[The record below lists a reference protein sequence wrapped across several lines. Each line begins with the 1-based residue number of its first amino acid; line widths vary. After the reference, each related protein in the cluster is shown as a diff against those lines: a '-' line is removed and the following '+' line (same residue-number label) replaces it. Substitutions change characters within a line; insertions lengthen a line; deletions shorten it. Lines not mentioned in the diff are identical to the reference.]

1 MKNVL
6 IMGSTGMLGSSIK
19 AELIEANYNV
29 FSTKRGLDINLRSTE
44 IYFDFIEGSSRKWF
58 EDKQKFDFVIN
69 CIGAIP
75 QKYPSGSEAEIRQMI
90 ELNSLLPQFL
100 KEQSNLHGFQV
111 IQIATDCVFSGK
123 SGKYTEE
130 SIHDASDIYGVTKSL
145 GEKYSGDA
153 MILRCSIIGRNDHT
167 NSALHNWVLSN
178 QPNAT
183 ISGYRNHLW
192 NGITTVAFAR
202 IVRGIIGNGLFE
214 TGLQHLLPSN
224 EVTKDELIR
233 VIAQV
238 NNRSDLKIAS
248 TDHEM
253 TIDRTLKSLNP
264 KKNQLLWGSAGYDK
278 IPSIS
283 ALVIEMDA

>member
-1 MKNVL
+1 MKKVL
-6 IMGSTGMLGSSIK
+6 VIGSSGMLGSSLK
-19 AELIEANYNV
+19 SQLLKSRN
-29 FSTKRGLDINLRSTE
+29 E
-44 IYFDFIEGSSRKWF
+44 IYFTRRDTNSKVVANEFIFDFIRDDLKYWF
-58 EDKQKFDFVIN
+58 DDKPRFDFVIN

-75 QKYPSGSEAEIRQMI
+75 QKYPSGSDTEIRQMI

-100 KEQSNLHGFQV
+100 KEQSNLHGFQI

-145 GEKYSGDA
+145 GEKYVGDA
-153 MILRCSIIGRNDHT
+153 MTLRCSIIGRNDHS
-167 NSALHNWVLSN
+167 NSSLHNWVLSN
-178 QPNAT
+178 QLNAT
-183 ISGYRNHLW
+183 ISGYRNHIW

-202 IVRGIIGNGLFE
+202 IVKGIIDNGLFE
-214 TGLQHLLPSN
+214 TGLQHVLPSD
-224 EVTKDELIR
+224 EVTKNELIR

-238 NNRSDLKIAS
+238 NNRTDLKIMA

-253 TIDRTLKSLNP
+253 TIDRTLKSLYP
-264 KKNQLLWGSAGYDK
+264 EKNQLLWRSAGYEK

-283 ALVIEMDA
+283 ELVIEMDA

>member
-1 MKNVL
+1 MAKIL
-6 IMGSTGMLGSSIK
+6 IFGSTGMLGSSLK
-19 AELIEANYNV
+19 YELLNTSHEVYFTTRGTNLILEPRE
-29 FSTKRGLDINLRSTE
+29 FSFDFADVELESWFDDKPK
-44 IYFDFIEGSSRKWF
+44 FDFI
-58 EDKQKFDFVIN
+58 IN
-69 CIGAIP
+69 GIGAIP
-75 QKYPSGSEAEIRQMI
+75 QKYSNGSENEIRQMI
-90 ELNSLLPQFL
+90 ELNSFLPEYL
-100 KEQSNLHGFQV
+100 NEQSSLHGFQV
-111 IQIATDCVFSGK
+111 IQIATDCVFSGA
-123 SGKYTEE
+123 SGKYTEN

-153 MILRCSIIGRNDHT
+153 MTLRCSIIGRNDHT
-167 NSALHNWVLSN
+167 NSSLHNWVLSN

-183 ISGYRNHLW
+183 INGYRNHLW

-202 IVRGIIGNGLFE
+202 IVRGVIDNDLFQS
-214 TGLQHLLPSN
+214 GLQHLLPSN

-238 NNRSDLKIAS
+238 NNRSDLKIVS

-283 ALVIEMDA
+283 ELVIEMDA

>member
-1 MKNVL
+1 VKKVL
-6 IMGSTGMLGSSIK
+6 VIGSSGMLGSSLK
-19 AELIEANYNV
+19 SQLLKSRN
-29 FSTKRGLDINLRSTE
+29 E
-44 IYFDFIEGSSRKWF
+44 IYFTRRDTNSKVVANEFIFDFIRDDLKYWF
-58 EDKQKFDFVIN
+58 DDKPRFDFVIN

-75 QKYPSGSEAEIRQMI
+75 QKYPSGSDTEIRQMI

-100 KEQSNLHGFQV
+100 KEQSNLHGFQI

-145 GEKYSGDA
+145 GEKYVGDA
-153 MILRCSIIGRNDHT
+153 MTLRCSIIGRNDHS
-167 NSALHNWVLSN
+167 NSSLHNWVLSN
-178 QPNAT
+178 QLNAT
-183 ISGYRNHLW
+183 ISGYRNHIW

-202 IVRGIIGNGLFE
+202 IVKGIIDNGLFE
-214 TGLQHLLPSN
+214 TGLQHVLPSD
-224 EVTKDELIR
+224 EVTKNELIR

-238 NNRSDLKIAS
+238 NNRTDLKIMA

-253 TIDRTLKSLNP
+253 TIDRTLKSLYP
-264 KKNQLLWGSAGYDK
+264 EKNQLLWRSAGYEK

-283 ALVIEMDA
+283 ELVIEMDA